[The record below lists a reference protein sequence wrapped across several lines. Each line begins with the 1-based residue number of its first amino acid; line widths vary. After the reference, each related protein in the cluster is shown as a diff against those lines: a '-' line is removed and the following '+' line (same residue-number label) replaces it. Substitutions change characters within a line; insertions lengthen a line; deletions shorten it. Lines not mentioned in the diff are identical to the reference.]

1 MQPAS
6 LASPHEVVLGA
17 ADGRLR
23 WLDLRAKAV
32 VAEWTV
38 EGGNGGGFGGGFGG
52 GGGIG
57 GGHGGAEQPPVRALC
72 VDADEPAFL
81 YVAFG
86 NGHLQVNCSSVAKFG
101 WGRFLYCPLYGR

>member
-38 EGGNGGGFGGGFGG
+38 EGGSGNGGGFGGGSGS
-52 GGGIG
+52 GGGI
-57 GGHGGAEQPPVRALC
+57 GGAEQPPVRALC

-86 NGHLQVNCSSVAKFG
+86 NGHLQVHDF
-101 WGRFLYCPLYGR
+101 WWQFFLRGIAC

>member
-6 LASPHEVVLGA
+6 VSSPHEVVFGS

-38 EGGNGGGFGGGFGG
+38 EGGGGGNGGGGSHASGL
-52 GGGIG
+52 
-57 GGHGGAEQPPVRALC
+57 GGAEQPPVRALC

-86 NGHLQVNCSSVAKFG
+86 NGHLQVCSRAHFS
-101 WGRFLYCPLYGR
+101 